1 MKKKIVLLLCAV
13 FALAA
18 CEKPNDL
25 GIESGKYEVVS
36 VYQYPSTGRY

>member
-13 FALAA
+13 LAVFAFAA

-36 VYQYPSTGRY
+36 VY